1 MTKRAKTAKS
11 TGGSRQ
17 QIRFER
23 TYQGPIEDVWDLWTT
38 KEGIESWWGPEGFA
52 TAVRKLDLRPG
63 GGFEYA
69 MTATDPAQIEGL
81 KALGVALTSVARGTY
96 TEVVPPHRLA
106 YKTIVDFIPG
116 AEPYEVAAVVEFQ
129 PLGQGVRMVVTE
141 DAMHNEQWT
150 QLSTMGMKSSLDKL
164 VKVLESRRVH
174 R

>member
-1 MTKRAKTAKS
+1 MAQGQVRSVVADRPVGPGRDDRGPEVGEFGEGHGSLAQDVQDRHQDAQASLCQAKGSGMTKRAKTAKS

-17 QIRFER
+17 PIRFER
-23 TYQGPIEDVWDLWTT
+23 TYQAPIKDVWDLWTT

-96 TEVVPPHRLA
+96 TEVVP
-106 YKTIVDFIPG
+106 
-116 AEPYEVAAVVEFQ
+116 
-129 PLGQGVRMVVTE
+129 
-141 DAMHNEQWT
+141 
-150 QLSTMGMKSSLDKL
+150 
-164 VKVLESRRVH
+164 
-174 R
+174 